1 MSVSLVVRVIISG
14 KGWYD
19 GAGDDEDAGVADG
32 RAVLDG
38 VVGVVPAQVPPALRE
53 GKERMK
59 SCPSSLW
66 SAQSLLP
73 FRPKSLSGCILTFP
87 SLTFPL
93 PRGLRRPCGLRGG
106 GAQTQGGTT
115 AAATSCQWTR
125 VSMFAKIK
133 MGTENSKRCHL
144 PEMSAQISKGE
155 NNLRGPKYSVNT
167 KDIYQVQILDIGK
180 KMP

>member
-59 SCPSSLW
+59 PCPSSLW
-66 SAQSLLP
+66 SAS
-73 FRPKSLSGCILTFP
+73 SSG
-87 SLTFPL
+87 
-93 PRGLRRPCGLRGG
+93 
-106 GAQTQGGTT
+106 
-115 AAATSCQWTR
+115 TS
-125 VSMFAKIK
+125 KLI
-133 MGTENSKRCHL
+133 
-144 PEMSAQISKGE
+144 SALIVAS
-155 NNLRGPKYSVNT
+155 S
-167 KDIYQVQILDIGK
+167 
-180 KMP
+180 